1 MPLGVNIPH
10 CWALVPIVEQNQ
22 EPVLHVPGSFCM
34 ELKQR
39 ARSVGKMDATAKLWV
54 SSPGRQPQWVPVPT
68 AQPQGCFVGR
78 SADMSPWPLC

>member
-10 CWALVPIVEQNQ
+10 CWALMPIVEQNQ

-54 SSPGRQPQWVPVPT
+54 SSAGRQPQ
-68 AQPQGCFVGR
+68 
-78 SADMSPWPLC
+78 